1 VRDWH
6 AFVRERLSLP
16 DLIAEREARIVRE
29 IAVQLEDFYREAR
42 AAGRSDAD
50 ADAHARQ
57 QIVDW
62 DRLAKDLR
70 LADAVHLRPALD
82 RAIDLHTAARGGQ
95 PGVRTM
101 ALHMMRDARYAVRQL
116 TRTPAFTLVVLLTI
130 ALGIGATTAIF
141 SVVNGVLLRP
151 LPYPEPDSLVLV
163 NEVVPQYGSFSVA
176 PANFL
181 DWRQQ
186 NTVFER
192 IAAFNSDR
200 AAYIH
205 KDQPEMLVGA
215 TVSWD
220 LFDLLRIAP
229 AIGRTFRAE
238 EDAPGKNAV
247 VIISHGLW
255 ERRFGGD
262 PAVLGQTV
270 NLNAAPATNIGVMP
284 RGFQFPSD
292 GEYWRPIALNP
303 ANATRGG
310 HFLGVVARRKAGGT
324 LDQAQA
330 EMKTIAE
337 RLAVQYPANS
347 ANESAEV
354 VSLQD
359 RVVGGVRPALL
370 TLLAAVGVVVLIAC
384 ANVAN
389 LLLVRASVREREIA
403 IRMSLGADRRRLIAQ
418 MLAESLVLALAGGA
432 LGIFFAYLAIPAVKS
447 LGGGSIPR
455 VGNIG
460 IDLRVLAFAAVVSI
474 GTGVLFGLVPAWQAS
489 RTGVGAALKEGGRSA
504 TASGGRWV
512 RSTLLVA
519 EVAMSIVLLVGAG
532 LLLRSFVKLTNVDPG
547 FRPERVLA
555 FRVALPNA
563 SYPEEHQRVAFFDRL
578 LEGLQRIPGVA
589 AAGMIQSLP
598 IRNDYVLSFAIQ
610 GRPAPQP
617 GSEPSANHRVISPDY
632 FKALGIR
639 LVRGRTFTNRDVEKS
654 PMVAVID
661 EAFAARHFP
670 GEDPIGRGLDIGN
683 GSDGFYEIVGIVG
696 SVNYGGLDRAPN
708 PTMYVPYKQD
718 VFSTMWMM
726 VGTGGDP
733 AQLTNPARQA
743 LLEVDRRL
751 PASGMTTLATV
762 VDDSIAQRRFSMLLL
777 SGFALLALFLAAVGL
792 YGVVGY
798 SVSQRTQEIGVRMA
812 IGAQRRDVLR
822 MVIGGGMK
830 LSVLGLAIG
839 LMVAVLLAKLITTT
853 TMLFGVEPI
862 DPMSYAATAGL
873 LAMVSLLACYLP
885 ARRAMQVDPVI
896 AMRQE

>member
-6 AFVRERLSLP
+6 AFVRARLSLP

-42 AAGRSDAD
+42 ADGRSDAD

-57 QIVDW
+57 QIADW
-62 DRLAKDLR
+62 DRLARDLR
-70 LADAVHLRPALD
+70 RADAVHLRPTLD
-82 RAIDLHTAARGGQ
+82 RAIDRHSADRGQ

-101 ALHMMRDARYAVRQL
+101 ALHVMRDARYAVRQL
-116 TRTPAFTLVVLLTI
+116 TRTPGFTLVVLLTI

-176 PANFL
+176 PANFF

-192 IAAFNSDR
+192 IAALTNDR
-200 AAYIH
+200 VAYIH
-205 KDQPEMLVGA
+205 KDQPEMLLGA
-215 TVSWD
+215 VVSWD
-220 LFDLLRIAP
+220 FFDMLRVAP
-229 AIGRTFRAE
+229 ARGRTFRAE
-238 EDAPGKNAV
+238 EDVPGKHAV

-262 PAVLGQTV
+262 PAVLGQAV
-270 NLNAAPATNIGVMP
+270 NLNATPTTLIGVMP
-284 RGFQFPSD
+284 RDFQMPS
-292 GEYWRPIALNP
+292 GAEYWRPIALNP
-303 ANATRGG
+303 VNASRGG
-310 HFLGVVARRKAGGT
+310 HYLGVMARLKAGVS
-324 LDQAQA
+324 LAQAQA

-354 VSLQD
+354 ALLQD
-359 RVVGGVRPALL
+359 RMVGGVRPALL
-370 TLLAAVGVVVLIAC
+370 TLLAAVGVVILIAC

-403 IRMSLGADRRRLIAQ
+403 IRMSLGADRRRLFAQ
-418 MLAESLVLALAGGA
+418 MLAESLVLAVAGGA
-432 LGIFFAYLAIPAVKS
+432 LGIFFAYLAIPAVTS
-447 LGGGSIPR
+447 LSGGSIPR
-455 VGNIG
+455 VSNVAL
-460 IDLRVLAFAAVVSI
+460 DLRVLAFAAVVSLA
-474 GTGVLFGLVPAWQAS
+474 TGVLFGLVPAWQAS
-489 RTGVGAALKEGGRSA
+489 RTSVGAALKEGGRSS

-512 RSTLLVA
+512 RSTLLVV

-563 SYPEEHQRVAFFDRL
+563 SYSEEHQRVAFFDRL
-578 LEGLQRIPGVA
+578 LEGLQRLPGVT

-598 IRNDYVLSFAIQ
+598 IRNDYLLSFAIQ
-610 GRPAPQP
+610 GRPPAQP
-617 GSEPSANHRVISPDY
+617 GNEPSANHRVISPDY
-632 FKALGIR
+632 FKALGIP
-639 LVRGRTFTNRDVEKS
+639 LVRGRTFTTRDVEKS
-654 PMVAVID
+654 PMVAIID
-661 EAFAARHFP
+661 EVFAARHFP

-696 SVNYGGLDRAPN
+696 NVNYAGLDRAPS

-718 VFSTMWMM
+718 VFSSMWMM
-726 VGTGGDP
+726 LGTNGDP
-733 AQLTNPARQA
+733 AQLSGPARQA
-743 LLEVDRRL
+743 LLDLDRQL
-751 PASGMTTLATV
+751 PASGITTLAAV
-762 VDDSIAQRRFSMLLL
+762 VDESIAQRRFSMLLL
-777 SGFALLALFLAAVGL
+777 TAFALLALFLAAVGL

-812 IGAQRRDVLR
+812 IGAQRGDVLR
-822 MVIGGGMK
+822 MVVGGGMK

-839 LMVAVLLAKLITTT
+839 LLAAVLLAQLITTT
-853 TMLFGVEPI
+853 TMLFGVELI
-862 DPMSYAATAGL
+862 DPVSYAATAGV
-873 LAMVSLLACYLP
+873 LAMVSLLACYVP